1 MKIGYARVST
11 QDQNLSLQIS
21 SLQKFGCEKI
31 FSEKKSGVKRR
42 PELEGLMNIVREG
55 DVVVIWKIDRLA
67 RSLSELISITEQFK
81 SKGVDLVSIDGQVDT
96 TSAMGRMFF
105 QITGAF
111 AEFER
116 NLIIERTKAGIVEAK
131 KRGVQL
137 GRPKGLTSESQQI
150 ARAAKELYL
159 SGTIKPIDICK
170 ILNISTGTLYRY
182 LKIEGV
188 QLRYNVGRKKEK

>member
-55 DVVVIWKIDRLA
+55 DIVVIWKIDRLA
-67 RSLSELISITEQFK
+67 RSLAELISITEQFK

-170 ILNISTGTLYRY
+170 VLNISTGTLYRY

>member
-21 SLQKFGCEKI
+21 SLQKFGREKI

-42 PELEGLMNIVREG
+42 PELEGSMSIVREG

-67 RSLSELISITEQFK
+67 RSLSELISLTEQFK

-131 KRGVQL
+131 KRGV
-137 GRPKGLTSESQQI
+137 E
-150 ARAAKELYL
+150 
-159 SGTIKPIDICK
+159 K
-170 ILNISTGTLYRY
+170 IY
-182 LKIEGV
+182 LKTELKGYYEKFGAKYIENLENGERLYYIKI
-188 QLRYNVGRKKEK
+188 Q

>member
-188 QLRYNVGRKKEK
+188 QLKYNVGRKKEK

>member
-42 PELEGLMNIVREG
+42 PELEGLMNFVREG

>member
-159 SGTIKPIDICK
+159 GGTIKPIDICK

>member
-182 LKIEGV
+182 LIIEGV